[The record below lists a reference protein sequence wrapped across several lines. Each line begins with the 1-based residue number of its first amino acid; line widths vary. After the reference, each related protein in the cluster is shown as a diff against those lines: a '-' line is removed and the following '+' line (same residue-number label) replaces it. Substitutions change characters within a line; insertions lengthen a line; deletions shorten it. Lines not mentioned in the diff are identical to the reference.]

1 MATTVATVTKRVPSR
16 SFIDNAVFWMKE
28 LQQHPAGDLSVIPP
42 ALPNNK
48 PHPVLPVVGDR
59 WPGFANMNAAARQRY
74 HATDCIG
81 YVTDVL
87 QFAFLDVGDRLNAAR
102 VKQRP

>member
-1 MATTVATVTKRVPSR
+1 
-16 SFIDNAVFWMKE
+16 
-28 LQQHPAGDLSVIPP
+28 
-42 ALPNNK
+42 
-48 PHPVLPVVGDR
+48 
-59 WPGFANMNAAARQRY
+59 MNAAARQRY